1 MSFINKLGLGTV
13 QWGLPYGIANLY
25 GVTTPETVT
34 ALLNKAR
41 YYGIDVLDTASLY
54 GDSEAVLGKNSL
66 VGFRVVTKTP
76 SFSKDHISEVEVD
89 KLVATFMH
97 SSELLKCEKI
107 YGLMIHHVKDL
118 LVPGG
123 EMLLAAMMQLKD
135 KGLVKKIGVSVYDA
149 MQVDAVLKVFT
160 PDLIQLPLSVLDQR
174 LLISGHLEHLKNKG
188 VEIHVRSV
196 LLQGLLVMPVN
207 NIPIFFE
214 PIRPLLTRWH
224 FAAREQG
231 LTVNQAA
238 LSFVKNIPFV
248 DTVIVGLDNLTQ
260 FHSCV
265 DDFMLEKFFD
275 ATGLACSDPLFVN
288 PSLWK
293 LK

>member
-1 MSFINKLGLGTV
+1 MNIINKLGLGTV
-13 QWGLPYGIANLY
+13 QWVLSYGIANQY
-25 GVTTPETVT
+25 GVTSPETVT
-34 ALLNKAR
+34 ALLNEAR
-41 YYGIDVLDTASLY
+41 HYGISLLDTASLY
-54 GDSEAVLGKNSL
+54 GDSEAVLGENSL
-66 VGFRVVTKTP
+66 AGFRVVTKTP
-76 SFSKDHISEVEVD
+76 SFSKDHISEVEVN

-97 SSELLKCEKI
+97 SSELLKCDKI
-107 YGLMIHHVKDL
+107 YGLMIHHVEDL

-135 KGLVKKIGVSVYDA
+135 NGLVEKIGVSVYDA
-149 MQVDAVLKVFT
+149 MQIDSVLKVFT

-196 LLQGLLVMPVN
+196 LLQGLLVMPLD
-207 NIPIFFE
+207 NIPVFFE
-214 PIRPLLTRWH
+214 PIRPLLARWH

-248 DTVIVGLDNLTQ
+248 NTVIVGLDNLTQ
-260 FHSCV
+260 LRSCV
-265 DDFMLEKFFD
+265 DDFMLETNFD
-275 ATGLACSDPLFVN
+275 AAELACSNPLFVN
-288 PSLWK
+288 PSLWQ

>member
-1 MSFINKLGLGTV
+1 MNIINKLGLGTV
-13 QWGLPYGIANLY
+13 QWGLPYGIANQY
-25 GVTTPETVT
+25 GVTSPETVT
-34 ALLNKAR
+34 ALLNESR
-41 YYGIDVLDTASLY
+41 HYGIGVLDTASLY
-54 GDSEAVLGKNSL
+54 GDSEAVLGENSL
-66 VGFRVVTKTP
+66 AGFKVVTKTP
-76 SFSKDHISEVEVD
+76 SFSKDHISEVDVN

-97 SSELLKCEKI
+97 SSELLKCDKI
-107 YGLMIHHVKDL
+107 YGLMIHHVEDL

-135 KGLVKKIGVSVYDA
+135 KGLVEKIGVSIYDA
-149 MQVDAVLKVFT
+149 MQIDAVLKVFT

-207 NIPIFFE
+207 NIPIFFD

-224 FAAREQG
+224 SATKEQG

-260 FHSCV
+260 FRSCV
-265 DDFMLEKFFD
+265 DDFMLETNFD